1 MAWIKK
7 WGMDILEFIESVADL
22 IYACFLLD

>member
-7 WGMDILEFIESVADL
+7 WGLSVLEFIESVADL